1 MTTSSKQAKSSS
13 AKSGDAWKDIREPSE
28 HQEQVLCVLWFRVN
42 YPTILIFAIPNGG
55 FRLPQTRKHLKEEG
69 VVAGIP
75 DMFIPAWNLWVEL
88 KRTKGG
94 VTSPEQK
101 KVIEY
106 LNGNGHTAKVIH
118 GFEEFKKEILSCA
131 GVQEEGGSPWL
142 GYPESKPVVARKPRA
157 KRAKQSKAATRKG
170 AK

>member
-1 MTTSSKQAKSSS
+1 MTTSSKQAKSASV
-13 AKSGDAWKDIREPSE
+13 KSGDTWKDIREPSE

-42 YPTILIFAIPNGG
+42 YPHVLIFAIPNGG

-75 DMFIPAWNLWVEL
+75 DMFIPEWNLWVEL

-106 LNGNGHTAKVIH
+106 LNSVGHTALVVH
-118 GFEEFKKEILSCA
+118 GFEKFKEVVSEHAKNQGRKKRVRKSVEGKES
-131 GVQEEGGSPWL
+131 
-142 GYPESKPVVARKPRA
+142 
-157 KRAKQSKAATRKG
+157 
-170 AK
+170 